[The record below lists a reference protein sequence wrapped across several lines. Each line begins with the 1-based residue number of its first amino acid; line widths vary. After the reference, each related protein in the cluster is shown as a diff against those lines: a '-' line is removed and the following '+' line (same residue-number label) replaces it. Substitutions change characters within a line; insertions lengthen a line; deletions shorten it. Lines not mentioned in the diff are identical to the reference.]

1 MLQKIEENP
10 DLKKAILQTLAPG
23 AASAS
28 VSPLSVPVA
37 SISPSLVVLPSQGAM
52 SMSHKELC
60 DWLKEK
66 KIAGKY
72 LHLFEEDET
81 IDGGELS
88 TYTEQDLEELGISES
103 RIRKKILHHFRQ
115 IK

>member
-10 DLKKAILQTLAPG
+10 DLKKVILQTYTQTATSSGP
-23 AASAS
+23 AAS
-28 VSPLSVPVA
+28 V
-37 SISPSLVVLPSQGAM
+37 SPSLVVLPSQEAM
-52 SMSHKELC
+52 NMTHKELC

-81 IDGGELS
+81 IDGGEFS
-88 TYTEQDLEELGISES
+88 MYEDKDLEEMGISES
-103 RIRKKILHHFRQ
+103 RVRKKILYHFRQ
-115 IK
+115 IKSVQH